1 MGLYGIGRELMRII
15 IEYAKINMFT
25 KLLLKSINQSV
36 EFYEKSTIC
45 RVRVTIDF
53 YKILYLLVSNFVSN
67 CDNQ

>member
-1 MGLYGIGRELMRII
+1 MRII